1 MAGEGEA
8 LIARLPRVR
17 GPYTANAAIR
27 DLTWFRA
34 GGPADVLFIPADAD
48 DLAAFLAGCA
58 ADIPV
63 LVIGVGSNLLVRDGG
78 VPGVV
83 VRLGRGFMNITREGE
98 TRLRAGAAVLDVAL
112 AKAALEAG
120 LAGLEFMRGI
130 PGGVGGGLRMNAGA
144 YGREFKDTLVE
155 AVALTRT
162 GGRVVLSNAEM
173 GFSYRKAAVSPDLIF
188 IEGLF
193 EGTPGD
199 KAEIEA
205 RMNEITRSREAT
217 QPIRSRTGGST
228 FKNPPGHKA
237 WQLIDAAGCRGLRHG
252 DAEVS
257 TLHCNFLINHGKA
270 SGNEIEAL
278 GEEVR
283 ARVKAQSGVEL
294 EWEIKRVGRA

>member
-8 LIARLPRVR
+8 LISRLPRVR

-48 DLAAFLAGCA
+48 DLAAFLAGCP

-173 GFSYRKAAVSPDLIF
+173 GFSYRKSAVSPDLIF

>member
-48 DLAAFLAGCA
+48 DLAAFLAGCPSE
-58 ADIPV
+58 IPV

-83 VRLGRGFMNITREGE
+83 IRLGRGFMNITREGE

-155 AVALTRT
+155 AVALTRS
-162 GGRVVLSNAEM
+162 GARVVLSNAEM
-173 GFSYRKAAVSPDLIF
+173 GFSYRKAAVSPDFIF

-193 EGTPGD
+193 EGTHGD

>member
-144 YGREFKDTLVE
+144 YGREFEDTLVE

-173 GFSYRKAAVSPDLIF
+173 GFSYRKSAVSPDLIF